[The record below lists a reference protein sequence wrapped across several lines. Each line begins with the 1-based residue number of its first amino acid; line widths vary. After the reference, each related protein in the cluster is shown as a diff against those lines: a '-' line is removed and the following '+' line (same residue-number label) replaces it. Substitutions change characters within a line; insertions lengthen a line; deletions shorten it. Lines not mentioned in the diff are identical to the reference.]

1 MSTEVYL
8 AVYDLSMGTAH
19 QLSSMFLGPEN
30 AISIIPHTGIVAYN
44 NEYFF
49 SSAGVQHQNPSSF
62 RLNSGIQPIEV
73 KLIGK
78 TNKSK
83 LEFENC
89 LYYGNDVPIRFHGT
103 TYKLLEHNC
112 NTFSNYALRNVF
124 GFNAGVPDWILDVP
138 RKVMSSPLGMM
149 LASSMENMQP
159 FGNTNSTMNSTA
171 PSAQSRPS
179 GFTTNTTNPP
189 VPPSWQQNSSGNK
202 TETEKMKALSNTIK
216 NTPMLDS
223 HNSLL
228 LSKDSSSF
236 VACVKKLCQSKSIR
250 EGQKHTLEMLYTN
263 FNNNKLSSIITSDV
277 IFEAMGPFFSLD
289 EKDDTTNT
297 STPTVIQNES
307 DILYSLMVLR
317 VLLLHNSYDLSPFIQ
332 CIMKML
338 ISSSDN
344 NNLKEITRSMAWCT
358 LSNAFC
364 NSKHYKHIVSSNL
377 LEDLTNVALQDIIII
392 PTTSN
397 SKNMTSL
404 KQSSSTFLYNLVHI
418 TSFKQP
424 QDDNNNECM
433 LPDWCVNV
441 VCNISQELENEVDVV
456 TQTRRIVI
464 LGKIIQK
471 SSLGKELVK
480 DIGLLYDISLEN
492 LNFEKNKLLVK
503 EVVNTC
509 SE

>member
-1 MSTEVYL
+1 
-8 AVYDLSMGTAH
+8 MG
-19 QLSSMFLGPEN
+19 
-30 AISIIPHTGIVAYN
+30 
-44 NEYFF
+44 
-49 SSAGVQHQNPSSF
+49 
-62 RLNSGIQPIEV
+62 
-73 KLIGK
+73 
-78 TNKSK
+78 
-83 LEFENC
+83 
-89 LYYGNDVPIRFHGT
+89 
-103 TYKLLEHNC
+103 
-112 NTFSNYALRNVF
+112 
-124 GFNAGVPDWILDVP
+124 
-138 RKVMSSPLGMM
+138 
-149 LASSMENMQP
+149 
-159 FGNTNSTMNSTA
+159 
-171 PSAQSRPS
+171 
-179 GFTTNTTNPP
+179 
-189 VPPSWQQNSSGNK
+189 GNK

-250 EGQKHTLEMLYTN
+250 EGQKHALEKLYTN

-364 NSKHYKHIVSSNL
+364 NSKHYKHIVSSKL
-377 LEDLTNVALQDIIII
+377 LDDLTNVALQDIIII

-397 SKNMTSL
+397 SKNM
-404 KQSSSTFLYNLVHI
+404 

>member
-8 AVYDLSMGTAH
+8 AIYDLSMGTAQ
-19 QLSSMFLGPEN
+19 QLSSMFLGPEKS
-30 AISIIPHTGIVAYN
+30 ISMVPHTGIVAFN

-49 SSAGVQHQNPSSF
+49 SSSGVQHQNPSTF
-62 RLNSGIQPIEV
+62 RLTSGIQPIEV
-73 KLIGK
+73 KLIGR

-83 LEFENC
+83 LEFENW
-89 LYYGNDVPIRFHGT
+89 LYYGTDVPRRFHGT

-112 NTFSNYALRNVF
+112 NTFSNYVLRDIF
-124 GFNAGVPDWILDVP
+124 GFNVGVPDYVLDVP
-138 RKVMSSPLGMM
+138 RKVMSSPLGSM

-171 PSAQSRPS
+171 PSAQTRPS
-179 GFTTNTTNPP
+179 GFTTTTTNPP
-189 VPPSWQQNSSGNK
+189 VPPSWQHNSSVNK
-202 TETEKMKALSNTIK
+202 SETDKMKVLSNTIK

-223 HNSLL
+223 HNTLL

-236 VACVKKLCQSKSIR
+236 VACVKKLCQSNLVSEK
-250 EGQKHTLEMLYTN
+250 QKHALEMLQTN
-263 FNNNKLSSIITSDV
+263 FTNSKLSSIITSDV
-277 IFEAMGPFFSLD
+277 IFEAIGPFFSLD
-289 EKDDTTNT
+289 KKEDAA
-297 STPTVIQNES
+297 VIIENES

-317 VLLLHNSYDLSPFIQ
+317 VLLLQHNNSYDLSPFIQ
-332 CIMKML
+332 HIMKML
-338 ISSSDN
+338 ISSSNN
-344 NNLKEITRSMAWCT
+344 NNLKEITRSMSWCT

-364 NSKHYKHIVSSNL
+364 NPNHYKYIVSSKL
-377 LEDLTNVALQDIIII
+377 LDDLTDASLQDIIII

-397 SKNMTSL
+397 NKNIISL
-404 KQSSSTFLYNLVHI
+404 KQSSSTFLYNLVHV

-424 QDDNNNECM
+424 QDDINNECI

-456 TQTRRIVI
+456 TETRRIVI
-464 LGKIIQK
+464 LGKIMQK
-471 SSLGKELVK
+471 SILGKELVK

-509 SE
+509 SD